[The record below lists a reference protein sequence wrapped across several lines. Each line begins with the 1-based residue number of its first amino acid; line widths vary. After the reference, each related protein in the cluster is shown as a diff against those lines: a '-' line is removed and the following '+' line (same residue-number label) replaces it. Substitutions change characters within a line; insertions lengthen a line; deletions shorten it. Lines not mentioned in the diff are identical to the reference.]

1 MAYVYLLNFIDIKIF
16 TNEGREPNL
25 SKKYPIKGKRIHP
38 HAHIYESFLVKLV
51 QEASLKIDYISRIGF
66 GGKFFL
72 QEACA

>member
-38 HAHIYESFLVKLV
+38 HAHIYESFLPY
-51 QEASLKIDYISRIGF
+51 E
-66 GGKFFL
+66 
-72 QEACA
+72 